1 MANGI
6 TYGISFPFVDS
17 FTGRYLDVTNS
28 TEGEIRG
35 SLVHL
40 LLTRRGS
47 RYFLPNFGTRLYEY
61 IFEPLDGPT
70 FGAIR
75 AEIQQAVDTYI
86 PNLRIDNIEI
96 IPLWQDTETFANGEY
111 VSDQPEYKIFDI
123 YRTAGQGVQEYTA
136 KVKISFTITS
146 DAFETKDFVILN
158 I

>member
-28 TEGEIRG
+28 TEAEVRAN
-35 SLVHL
+35 LVHL

-70 FGAIR
+70 FSDIESEIR
-75 AEIQQAVDTYI
+75 DTVRTYM
-86 PNLRIDNIEI
+86 PNLQVTNITVE
-96 IPLWQDTETFANGEY
+96 PGSAGLEDKGYTVNQYGEREFS
-111 VSDQPEYKIFDI
+111 VPNI
-123 YRTAGQGVQEYTA
+123 GQLEHTA
-136 KVKISFTITS
+136 KIKIDYRVTDS
-146 DAFETKDFVILN
+146 AFESSDFIIIN